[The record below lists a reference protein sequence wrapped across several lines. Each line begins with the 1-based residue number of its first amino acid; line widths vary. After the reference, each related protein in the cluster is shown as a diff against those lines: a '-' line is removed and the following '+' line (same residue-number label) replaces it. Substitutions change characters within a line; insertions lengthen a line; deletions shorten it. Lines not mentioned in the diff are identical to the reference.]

1 MQNVLKFV
9 KKLYFPVLSLV
20 LVLPLKASALSLGG
34 LLGGGGSGGGA
45 KAGLN
50 EIEGEFDNGIFSGA
64 DDIPSLIAIVIRILL
79 MIGGAIAVLFVII
92 GGYQYLTSGG
102 NDEDAEKGKKTLT
115 NAIIGIIII
124 TLAWVIV
131 NVVVNQITS

>member
-20 LVLPLKASALSLGG
+20 LVLPLKVSALSLGG